1 MEECG
6 GTHLVVPISGVP
18 RRVPILSSMALP
30 RFHKLPAERRHRLI
44 EAAAEE
50 LAEKGYEGAALV
62 AIAER
67 SGIGKASV
75 YYYFADKAD
84 LCRTVLEEAWQ
95 ILRLEG
101 RVDLGKLTA
110 QTFWTSVHAAA
121 RENLAHCDREPWLL
135 SASKVLNRAAADPSV
150 NGVLGEFAAKRR
162 DWETAYV
169 RRGQELGAVRADL
182 PAELLVT
189 VSLAVRQTANLWIL
203 EHLGEGVAGA
213 REDLAGHVF
222 EIYRAVLA
230 PPPAWGEPAGPERR
244 GAGVRTASDRFPRR
258 R

>member
-1 MEECG
+1 
-6 GTHLVVPISGVP
+6 
-18 RRVPILSSMALP
+18 MALP

-44 EAAAEE
+44 AAAAEE
-50 LAEKGYEGAALV
+50 LAEKGYEGAGLV

-101 RVDLGKLTA
+101 RIDLRALTA
-110 QTFWTSVHAAA
+110 GTFWSSVQAAA
-121 RENLAHCDREPWLL
+121 RENLARCDREPWLL

-162 DWETAYV
+162 AWEASYV
-169 RRGQELGAVRADL
+169 RRGQELGTVRADL

-203 EHLGEGVAGA
+203 EHLGEGVAGG

-222 EIYRAVLA
+222 EIYRAVLS
-230 PPPAWGEPAGPERR
+230 PPPAWGSPAGPDALRSAAR
-244 GAGVRTASDRFPRR
+244 SDAVQVRSVR
-258 R
+258 

>member
-1 MEECG
+1 M
-6 GTHLVVPISGVP
+6 
-18 RRVPILSSMALP
+18 PILSSVALP
-30 RFHKLPAERRHRLI
+30 RFHKLPAERRLRLI
-44 EAAAEE
+44 AAAAEE
-50 LAEKGYEGAALV
+50 LADKGYEGAGLV

-101 RVDLGKLTA
+101 RVDLHALTA
-110 QTFWTSVHAAA
+110 ETFWSAAHAAA
-121 RENLAHCDREPWLL
+121 GENLVRCDREPWLL
-135 SASKVLNRAAADPSV
+135 SASKVLNRVAADPSA

-162 DWETAYV
+162 AWETAYV

-203 EHLGEGVAGA
+203 EHLGEGVSGAG
-213 REDLAGHVF
+213 ENLAGHVF
-222 EIYRAVLA
+222 EIYRAVLS
-230 PPPAWGEPAGPERR
+230 PPPAWSGPAGPEAPRAEAR
-244 GAGVRTASDRFPRR
+244 SASDRDPRR

>member
-1 MEECG
+1 
-6 GTHLVVPISGVP
+6 
-18 RRVPILSSMALP
+18 MALP

-44 EAAAEE
+44 AAAAEE

-101 RVDLGKLTA
+101 RVDLGALTA
-110 QTFWTSVHAAA
+110 ETFWSSVQAAA
-121 RENLAHCDREPWLL
+121 HENLARCDREPWLL

-162 DWETAYV
+162 AWETSYV
-169 RRGQELGAVRADL
+169 RRGQELGTVRADL

-203 EHLGEGVAGA
+203 EHLGESAAGTG
-213 REDLAGHVF
+213 EDLAGHVF
-222 EIYRAVLA
+222 EIYRAVLS
-230 PPPAWGEPAGPERR
+230 PPPAWGGPVGPEALRAEVR
-244 GAGVRTASDRFPRR
+244 GDADQVRPMR
-258 R
+258 